1 MSFLYWKYFP
11 IFLLIFLL
19 FIFFQMR
26 RDRLY
31 SKWIYK
37 YWFLVRSIKNKIS
50 SILYYLA
57 FFILLLACLDFRGEE
72 QSIKGEIPDQKTII
86 LIDASASMLTEDVS
100 PNRYNKALLLAK
112 HFVKRAVGHK
122 IAIVVFSN
130 IQKRVIPFTDD
141 IDLLNSRI
149 QALEKVDIRRNGS
162 NIFNAIKESLIYFN
176 VQETRNINGN
186 LLIFTDFED
195 TSSTRG
201 LRRGEIPNSLNV
213 AVVGIGTLNGGLIPL
228 RSQTG
233 VLERHKRYKGKNV
246 VSKLDE
252 KALKR
257 LGGNIKN
264 FKYWV
269 SQSLTLPTEEVI
281 NFFRSKFKKKLRNS
295 EYKIRPVYAKYLVVP
310 ALLLIIISLIFK
322 MSNTFTST
330 VIVTIYILSNLI
342 YSTPLAA
349 KDKYLT
355 KKIEDY
361 KQKMRNGM
369 LDRSGR
375 LKLAEYLLRNKKEK
389 EALEIYEENISK
401 KGKHTK
407 QTLFNYGTALLASG
421 EIKKA
426 KDLYQSILDKLP
438 KTKDKKDLAL
448 IDSIRKNVLLTLK
461 SKLNKKDKKKKGKKK
476 EKDKS
481 DKGKK
486 KGKGKGK
493 KDKKKQS
500 KGTAGKGQNNAQKPK
515 EKKAQTLEMKESMM
529 RLRKKLVKIPAV
541 LKQILDDDKM
551 IQRKK
556 ISTSLRRFQRTAT
569 KKDW

>member
-1 MSFLYWKYFP
+1 
-11 IFLLIFLL
+11 
-19 FIFFQMR
+19 MR